1 MQVQTKSKKRSRTE
15 FDATAKEPSLSLDEE
30 VMRAYT
36 VDTSFNPSDR
46 WVFKNGLWWTQQG
59 QIVVPNSRLVRA
71 RIISEYHDSA
81 MAGHPGI
88 QRTLEKVQ
96 RRFWW
101 RSMALDVDRYVR
113 TCDAC
118 QCHKASSLKKAGR
131 LQPLS
136 IPYGVWE
143 SVSMDL
149 IVKLPKTAS
158 QPSYDSILVFVDRL
172 SKMVHL
178 VPTNESVTSKDMVDL
193 FFTHVVSKHGMP
205 KEVISD
211 RGPHFIGSFWAEVCN
226 RLQIEKKTTTAYHPE
241 TNGQT
246 ERMNR
251 VVEEALRSYIN
262 SEQDDW
268 HTWLPMIEFAINNS
282 WQASID
288 NTPFYMVYGKHPLMP
303 AEVNIPEK
311 NPAASRFIRKMETV
325 IKSARKHWATVQQK
339 MKAREDVHRRTLEIK
354 VGDLVLLNTANIRRN
369 NKDGIRK
376 LMPRW
381 IGPFPV
387 KAMKGEVNVQL
398 ELPKE
403 WNRMHDVFHI
413 SLVKPYQ
420 QREGDNVTPDA
431 KPPPPIDWLDN
442 EPLWEVESIVG
453 HERSGTGRRQNIKFL
468 VRWKG
473 YGPEHDTLEPRKNLM
488 GSELGP
494 MVRAYKLANHLPLD
508 KYDDKY

>member
-1 MQVQTKSKKRSRTE
+1 
-15 FDATAKEPSLSLDEE
+15 
-30 VMRAYT
+30 
-36 VDTSFNPSDR
+36 
-46 WVFKNGLWWTQQG
+46 
-59 QIVVPNSRLVRA
+59 
-71 RIISEYHDSA
+71 
-81 MAGHPGI
+81 
-88 QRTLEKVQ
+88 
-96 RRFWW
+96 
-101 RSMALDVDRYVR
+101 
-113 TCDAC
+113 
-118 QCHKASSLKKAGR
+118 
-131 LQPLS
+131 
-136 IPYGVWE
+136 
-143 SVSMDL
+143 MDL

-442 EPLWEVESIVG
+442 EPLWDVESIVG